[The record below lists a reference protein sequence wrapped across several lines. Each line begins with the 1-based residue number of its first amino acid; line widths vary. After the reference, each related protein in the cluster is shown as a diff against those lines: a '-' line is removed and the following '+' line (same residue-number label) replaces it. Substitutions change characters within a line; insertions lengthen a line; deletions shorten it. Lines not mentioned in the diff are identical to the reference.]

1 MSAQTYFRIT
11 GLPADVT
18 DGQVYNLLFLFPGLC
33 GYQVERTTTSA
44 ASVAV
49 CIAGDAT
56 NAQYFTEVYHGR
68 AYDGSVKDPSLL
80 AVEWLGEVVMKT
92 PSSQS
97 VSDSESQPNTE
108 PQPSNSTLYGSGF
121 TSREKRSYVEDKIER
136 LAPGGLV
143 DVRVVMRRNGVG
155 MVFVDFDTFESARS
169 AKRAW
174 RDGIQL
180 KTGLCTFE
188 MSRTC

>member
-11 GLPADVT
+11 GLPADIT

-33 GYQVERTTTSA
+33 GYQVEHSTTGA
-44 ASVAV
+44 ASAAV

-56 NAQYFTEVYHGR
+56 NAQHFTEVYHGR

-80 AVEWLGEVVMKT
+80 AVELLGEVVIKT
-92 PSSQS
+92 PSSRP
-97 VSDSESQPNTE
+97 VSDSE
-108 PQPSNSTLYGSGF
+108 PQPRNSTLYGSGF

-169 AKRAW
+169 AQRAW

-180 KTGLCTFE
+180 KTGLCTFQL
-188 MSRTC
+188 SHTC